1 MSTEDI
7 SLRVERLEIES
18 SKVNKTAKANPF
30 MVLMQKRNLTFKVYP
45 QNSKCSCHN
54 KKSYIT
60 IFKKKQSK
68 FLREPVIADLLHI
81 NKDERTKVPIVQL
94 IFKKSKPST
103 VFSSTPSQEVED
115 RNTAERQISDTVKD
129 TTDTDKS

>member
-1 MSTEDI
+1 M
-7 SLRVERLEIES
+7 
-18 SKVNKTAKANPF
+18 A
-30 MVLMQKRNLTFKVYP
+30 
-45 QNSKCSCHN
+45 
-54 KKSYIT
+54 
-60 IFKKKQSK
+60 
-68 FLREPVIADLLHI
+68 FLCVIADLLHI